1 MKRLLQIEWLKLAS
15 YRTFYVFTGFYVLLI
30 FSVYYGFDKII
41 HIGLLDL
48 SVVYKFPNVW
58 YYIAYVSS
66 WFAPV
71 LGLLMINLVSNE
83 FSFRTLRQHIIDGL
97 SREEILKSKLLLAGV
112 ISIGAGLVALLSG
125 LIFGFIKG
133 GGANSG
139 DIFSEMG
146 YLLRAM
152 WVCFGLMTAAILI
165 SLLVRRSA
173 LSILIFIALY
183 WIVEPII
190 GRAWLSDF
198 YPYFPLN
205 SLDEFISSPISFE
218 SVSFGKQTTPQGVNI
233 AAIIYPILFILAS
246 WRLIKTK
253 DL

>member
-30 FSVYYGFDKII
+30 FLVYYGFDRFTTTPMIN
-41 HIGLLDL
+41 L
-48 SVVYKFPNVW
+48 SVVYQFPNVW

-83 FSFRTLRQHIIDGL
+83 FSFRTLRQHVIDGL
-97 SREEILKSKLLLAGV
+97 SREEILKSKLLLAAV
-112 ISIGAGLVALLSG
+112 ISIGAGLVALMSG
-125 LIFGFIKG
+125 LLFGFTKG

-139 DIFSEMG
+139 DIFSEMT

-152 WVCFGLMTAAILI
+152 WVCFGLMSAAILI
-165 SLLVRRSA
+165 SLIVRRSA
-173 LSILIFIALY
+173 LSILVFISLY
-183 WIVEPII
+183 WIVEPIL
-190 GRAWLSDF
+190 GRAWLSDL

-205 SLDEFISSPISFE
+205 SLDEFISSPFSFD
-218 SVSFGKQTTPQGVNI
+218 SVSFGKQSTPTGVNI
-233 AAIIYPILFILAS
+233 AALIYPILFIAAS

-253 DL
+253 DI